1 MDIMLQILTNMN
13 KKIEDLEQKITE
25 LTIEKDTTEKED
37 FYYEQTTRTDGCTG
51 SFDVRQR

>member
-37 FYYEQTTRTDGCTG
+37 FYYE
-51 SFDVRQR
+51 